1 MSAMTS
7 DRSASACRA
16 DPVWRA
22 AQLAG
27 FDAFAVTPDV
37 VEIAL
42 AALWLSERMRRGR
55 MTQEARARLLRRLRE
70 YVRRGDEPWIA
81 ADAIWR
87 AAQIARGGR

>member
-27 FDAFAVTPDV
+27 FIAKPTAPDII
-37 VEIAL
+37 EIAL

-55 MTQEARARLLRRLRE
+55 MTEIARGRLLRRLRE
-70 YVRRGDEPWIA
+70 QVGIGADPWIA